1 MHSGDTKMTER
12 QSALFVGAGPGLGAA
27 LVQRFAA
34 AGMNITATA
43 RSAGKAAAVA
53 EAASAVSDS
62 GSEIVGLQADATNEA
77 EINDLFATHTA
88 RWGAPGLVI
97 YNAGAFMKAS
107 IVGAT
112 ADDFRRCW
120 EANCFGGFIV
130 AKAAAERMV
139 EHGQGTI
146 LFSGAT
152 ASKRGGAQFFNLAV
166 GKAGL
171 LALAQSMARE
181 LGPQGIH
188 VAHVVID
195 GQIMSERYAHL
206 ADERPPEGLLDPAAI
221 AETYWQLH
229 CQPRSAWTLETEL
242 RPWVEKF

>member
-1 MHSGDTKMTER
+1 MASTG
-12 QSALFVGAGPGLGAA
+12 SALVVGAGPGLGAA
-27 LVQRFAA
+27 LVNRFARE
-34 AGMNITATA
+34 GMNVMAPA
-43 RSAGKAAAVA
+43 RTPGKAEAVA
-53 EAASAVSDS
+53 ANAANLGNGEV
-62 GSEIVGLQADATNEA
+62 VGMPADAANEA
-77 EINDLFATHTA
+77 DVSRVFAEMGA
-88 RWGAPGLVI
+88 QWGFPEVAI
-97 YNAGAFMKAS
+97 YNAGAFMKTS

-112 ADDFRRCW
+112 EDDIRRCW
-120 EANCFGGFIV
+120 EANCLGGFLV
-130 AKAAAERMV
+130 GRAAAAGMV
-139 EHGQGTI
+139 ERGNGTI

-181 LGPQGIH
+181 LGPKGVH

-206 ADERPPEGLLDPAAI
+206 ADERPPDGLLSPDAI

-229 CQPRSAWTLETEL
+229 CQPRSAWSLEAEL